1 MEHVD
6 VVIVGAGISGVS
18 AAWHL
23 ETRCPHKR
31 YAILEA
37 RNAIGGT
44 WDLYRYPG
52 IRSDSDMYTLGFVFK
67 PWLDARA
74 IADGPTILRYINEA
88 AEEHGIRERVRF
100 GHRVK
105 AASWSSDEA
114 AWTVQAEH
122 DGRSVRISCNMLLM
136 CGGYYK
142 YEDPYRPQWN
152 GMDRFEGPVI
162 HPQLWPEDLDYR
174 GRKVLVIGSGA
185 TAMTLVPA
193 MAMGGAGHVT
203 MVQRSPTYVVSW
215 PSHDRI
221 AHWLR
226 RFLPEGLAYALTRW
240 KNVRGELKFYRR
252 TRTEPEAVKAEL
264 IGEVR
269 RLLGPHCDVGKHFT
283 PSYNPWDQRLCLIP
297 DDDLFQV
304 INDGS
309 ASVVTEEIDSFVE
322 EGVRLANGEV
332 LEADIVISAT
342 GLELQI
348 MNGVA
353 LSVDGNP
360 VNLPD
365 HWTYKGMML
374 SDVPNLIQT
383 FGYINAS
390 WTLRADMNSEYAAR
404 VIGRM
409 DESGS
414 RQVTPRLA
422 PEDAAAMPAR
432 PWIDDFSPGY
442 MQRSMHLLPRQGDRN
457 PWRNTQDYGEDRKL
471 VRSAPVEDAELE
483 FSNPAKTGESRATG
497 RVLSPS

>member
-23 ETRCPHKR
+23 KTRCPRKR
-31 YAILEA
+31 YTILEA
-37 RNAIGGT
+37 RDTVGGT

-52 IRSDSDMYTLGFVFK
+52 IRSDSDMYTMGFAFK
-67 PWLDARA
+67 PWVDAKA
-74 IADGPTILRYINEA
+74 IAGGPTILGYINETV
-88 AEEHGIRERVRF
+88 EEHGMREHVRF

-114 AWTVQAEH
+114 AWTVHAEH
-122 DGRSVRISCNMLLM
+122 DGQRVCISCNMLLM

-142 YEDPYRPQWN
+142 YDDPYQPRWN
-152 GMDRFEGPVI
+152 GMDRFRGPVI
-162 HPQLWPEDLDYR
+162 HPQRWPEDLDYR
-174 GRKVLVIGSGA
+174 GRNVIVIGSGA

-193 MAMGGAGHVT
+193 MAVNGAGHVT

-221 AHWLR
+221 ARLLR
-226 RFLPEGLAYALTRW
+226 RFLPERLAYALTRW
-240 KNVRGELKFYRR
+240 KNVKGDLDFYRR
-252 TRTEPEAVKAEL
+252 TRTEPEEVKAEL

-269 RLLGPHCDVGKHFT
+269 RLLGPQYDVERHFT
-283 PSYNPWDQRLCLIP
+283 PSYYPWDQRLCLIP

-309 ASVVTEEIDSFVE
+309 ASVVTGEIDSFVE
-322 EGVRLANGEV
+322 DGLRLAGGEV

-353 LSVDGNP
+353 LSVDGDS

-390 WTLRADMNSEYAAR
+390 WTLRADLNAEYAAR
-404 VIGRM
+404 VITRM
-409 DESGS
+409 DETGS

-442 MQRSMHLLPRQGDRN
+442 MQRSMHLLPKQGDRN
-457 PWRNTQDYGEDRKL
+457 PWRNTQDYGEDKKL
-471 VRSAPVEDAELE
+471 VRNAPVEDAELE
-483 FSNPAKTGESRATG
+483 FGNPAGTGACRAAG
-497 RVLSPS
+497 RVPFPS